1 MAAKVPIRTVYTNNV
16 ATGLAEF
23 QTGEFIDFAVGGT
36 GLAALG
42 SAGQV
47 LKVNSGAS
55 ALEYGNVEA
64 VINIDGMTDGSG
76 ITIVDADKFAISD
89 GGTEKYITASQLST
103 YINAELGVD
112 IDSYADG
119 TSITV
124 AATDKLLVSD
134 SGAEKKINASQLDT
148 LISGSTGTLTNKT
161 IDLGSN
167 TVTGSVAEF
176 NAALQSESFTTLTGS
191 ETLTNKT
198 LTSPVLNTGV
208 SGTAV
213 ADEDNMSSNSATK
226 LATQQ
231 SIKAYV
237 DAQVTAQDLDVTS
250 DDGTIAI
257 DLDSETLTI
266 AGGTG
271 IGSTATSNT
280 VTLAIDSTVA
290 TLTGTQTLTNK
301 TLTSPTITTPVI
313 TEIDGSTITLDS
325 AGDITLD
332 AGGADIVLKDDGTEF
347 GRFTNSSGE
356 LVIKSSSSAT
366 TALTMAGANATVAGN
381 LTVTGTTTF
390 NGGSVTLGDAA
401 TDTIAFGGTITGNLV
416 FEGSSDD
423 SHELTL
429 SPGNPTGDV
438 TVTLPVATDTLVG
451 KATTDTFTNK
461 SIDLGTNTIT
471 GSVAEFNAALQSE
484 SFATLTG
491 TETLTNK
498 TLASPTFTTQFTI
511 GNATISEAELEVL
524 DGASLSTTELNILDG
539 VTATAAQLN
548 YSNISTLGTSQASK
562 VVTVDAN
569 GDLVVPDSDK
579 FKFGAGSD
587 MQIYHDGTNSYITN
601 ATGALKIATETSGI
615 ALTIG
620 HTTSQVT
627 IADNLTVAGNLTVSG
642 TETIQNT
649 VTMNA
654 QNAIIFEGVTAD
666 NNETTLTI
674 VDPTADHTV
683 YMPNATGYLPL
694 LNAAST
700 TVITATP
707 AELNYVDGVTSAIQ
721 TQMDTKATK
730 AFSIAQAVALG

>member
-1 MAAKVPIRTVYTNNV
+1 MAAKTPIRTVYTNNV

-23 QTGEFIDFAVGGT
+23 QTGEFVDYGLGGT
-36 GLAALG
+36 GLTALG
-42 SAGQV
+42 TAGQV
-47 LKVNSGAS
+47 LKVNSGRS

-64 VINIDGMTDGSG
+64 VLNIEGMTDGSG
-76 ITIVDADKFAISD
+76 ITIADTDKLVISD
-89 GGTEKYITASQLST
+89 AGTEKYITASQLST
-103 YINAELGVD
+103 YITTEIGVD

-119 TSITV
+119 TGITV

-280 VTLAIDSTVA
+280 VTLTIDSTVA

-301 TLTSPTITTPVI
+301 TLTSPVLNTAVS
-313 TEIDGSTITLDS
+313 GSAVLDEDNMAS
-325 AGDITLD
+325 
-332 AGGADIVLKDDGTEF
+332 
-347 GRFTNSSGE
+347 N
-356 LVIKSSSSAT
+356 SAT
-366 TALTMAGANATVAGN
+366 QIATQQSIKAYV
-381 LTVTGTTTF
+381 
-390 NGGSVTLGDAA
+390 DAQIA
-401 TDTIAFGGTITGNLV
+401 TEDTIAELNDTTITGTPADNEVLAYDTSSSTWINQTPAEASLV
-416 FEGSSDD
+416 S
-423 SHELTL
+423 
-429 SPGNPTGDV
+429 
-438 TVTLPVATDTLVG
+438 
-451 KATTDTFTNK
+451 
-461 SIDLGTNTIT
+461 
-471 GSVAEFNAALQSE
+471 
-484 SFATLTG
+484 LTG

-498 TLASPTFTTQFTI
+498 TLASPVFTTQFTI

-524 DGASLSTTELNILDG
+524 DGASVTTAELNILSG
-539 VTATAAQLN
+539 VSANAAQLN

>member
-1 MAAKVPIRTVYTNNV
+1 MA
-16 ATGLAEF
+16 
-23 QTGEFIDFAVGGT
+23 
-36 GLAALG
+36 
-42 SAGQV
+42 
-47 LKVNSGAS
+47 
-55 ALEYGNVEA
+55 
-64 VINIDGMTDGSG
+64 
-76 ITIVDADKFAISD
+76 
-89 GGTEKYITASQLST
+89 
-103 YINAELGVD
+103 
-112 IDSYADG
+112 
-119 TSITV
+119 
-124 AATDKLLVSD
+124 
-134 SGAEKKINASQLDT
+134 
-148 LISGSTGTLTNKT
+148 
-161 IDLGSN
+161 
-167 TVTGSVAEF
+167 
-176 NAALQSESFTTLTGS
+176 
-191 ETLTNKT
+191 
-198 LTSPVLNTGV
+198 
-208 SGTAV
+208 
-213 ADEDNMSSNSATK
+213 SNSATQI
-226 LATQQ
+226 ATQQ

-237 DAQVTAQDLDVTS
+237 DAQ
-250 DDGTIAI
+250 IA
-257 DLDSETLTI
+257 
-266 AGGTG
+266 
-271 IGSTATSNT
+271 
-280 VTLAIDSTVA
+280 
-290 TLTGTQTLTNK
+290 
-301 TLTSPTITTPVI
+301 
-313 TEIDGSTITLDS
+313 TE
-325 AGDITLD
+325 
-332 AGGADIVLKDDGTEF
+332 
-347 GRFTNSSGE
+347 
-356 LVIKSSSSAT
+356 
-366 TALTMAGANATVAGN
+366 
-381 LTVTGTTTF
+381 
-390 NGGSVTLGDAA
+390 
-401 TDTIAFGGTITGNLV
+401 DTIAELNDTTITGTPADNEVLAYDTSSSTWINQTPAEASLV
-416 FEGSSDD
+416 S
-423 SHELTL
+423 
-429 SPGNPTGDV
+429 
-438 TVTLPVATDTLVG
+438 
-451 KATTDTFTNK
+451 
-461 SIDLGTNTIT
+461 
-471 GSVAEFNAALQSE
+471 
-484 SFATLTG
+484 LTG

-498 TLASPTFTTQFTI
+498 TLASPVFTTQFTI

-524 DGASLSTTELNILDG
+524 DGASVTTAELNILSG
-539 VTATAAQLN
+539 VSASAAQLN

>member
-1 MAAKVPIRTVYTNNV
+1 MAAKTPIRTVYTNNV

-23 QTGEFIDFAVGGT
+23 QSGEFIDYALGGT

-64 VINIDGMTDGSG
+64 VLNIDGMTDGSG

-89 GGTEKYITASQLST
+89 GGTEKYVTASQLST
-103 YINAELGVD
+103 YINAELGVN
-112 IDSYADG
+112 IDGYPDG

-124 AATDKLLVSD
+124 AGTDRLLVSD
-134 SGAEKKINASQLDT
+134 SGTEKMVNVSQIDT
-148 LISGSTGTLTNKT
+148 FVSGSTATLTNKTLTSPTINAGTLAAVTITGVANLTGAVLSGASPLVLEGATANAYETTLAVTDPTAARTITFPNVTGTVSLIAGTETLTNKT

-167 TVTGSVAEF
+167 TLTGSVAEF

-237 DAQVTAQDLDVTS
+237 DAQ
-250 DDGTIAI
+250 IA
-257 DLDSETLTI
+257 
-266 AGGTG
+266 
-271 IGSTATSNT
+271 
-280 VTLAIDSTVA
+280 
-290 TLTGTQTLTNK
+290 
-301 TLTSPTITTPVI
+301 
-313 TEIDGSTITLDS
+313 TE
-325 AGDITLD
+325 
-332 AGGADIVLKDDGTEF
+332 
-347 GRFTNSSGE
+347 
-356 LVIKSSSSAT
+356 
-366 TALTMAGANATVAGN
+366 
-381 LTVTGTTTF
+381 
-390 NGGSVTLGDAA
+390 
-401 TDTIAFGGTITGNLV
+401 DTIAELNDTTITGTPADNEVLAYDTSSSTWINQTPAEASLV
-416 FEGSSDD
+416 S
-423 SHELTL
+423 L
-429 SPGNPTGDV
+429 
-438 TVTLPVATDTLVG
+438 
-451 KATTDTFTNK
+451 
-461 SIDLGTNTIT
+461 T
-471 GSVAEFNAALQSE
+471 GS
-484 SFATLTG
+484 
-491 TETLTNK
+491 ETLTNK

-627 IADNLTVAGNLTVSG
+627 IADNLTVAGNLTVTG

-666 NNETTLTI
+666 DNETTLTI

>member
-1 MAAKVPIRTVYTNNV
+1 MAAKTPIRTVYTNSV

-23 QTGEFIDFAVGGT
+23 QSGEFIDYAVGGT

-64 VINIDGMTDGSG
+64 VLNIDGMTDGSG

-103 YINAELGVD
+103 YITTEIGVN
-112 IDSYADG
+112 IDGYPDG
-119 TSITV
+119 TGITV
-124 AATDKLLVSD
+124 AGTDRLLLSD
-134 SGAEKKINASQLDT
+134 SGTEKMVNVSQIAT
-148 LISGSTGTLTNKT
+148 FVSTSFSTITFEGSTADDYETTLAVTDPTADRTWTLPNATDTAVGKATTDTLTNKSL
-161 IDLGSN
+161 DLGTN
-167 TVTGSVAEF
+167 TFTGSLAEF
-176 NAALQSESFTTLTGS
+176 NTALQSESFASLTGS

-198 LTSPVLNTGV
+198 LT
-208 SGTAV
+208 
-213 ADEDNMSSNSATK
+213 
-226 LATQQ
+226 
-231 SIKAYV
+231 
-237 DAQVTAQDLDVTS
+237 
-250 DDGTIAI
+250 
-257 DLDSETLTI
+257 
-266 AGGTG
+266 
-271 IGSTATSNT
+271 
-280 VTLAIDSTVA
+280 
-290 TLTGTQTLTNK
+290 
-301 TLTSPTITTPVI
+301 TPVI
-313 TEIDGSTITLDS
+313 AEIDASTITLDS

-390 NGGSVTLGDAA
+390 NGGTITLGDAA

-423 SHELTL
+423 AHELTL

-461 SIDLGTNTIT
+461 SIDLGTNTLT
-471 GSVAEFNAALQSE
+471 GSVAEFNSALQSE

-511 GNATISEAELEVL
+511 GSATISEAELEIL
-524 DGASLSTTELNILDG
+524 DGASVSTAELNILDG
-539 VTATAAQLN
+539 VTASAAQLN

-562 VVTVDAN
+562 VVTVDSS
-569 GDLVVPDSDK
+569 GDLIVPDSDK
-579 FKFGAGSD
+579 YKFGAGSD
-587 MQIYHDGTNSYITN
+587 MQLYHDGTNSYITN

-620 HTTSQVT
+620 HSTSQVT
-627 IADNLTVAGNLTVSG
+627 IADNLTVVGNLTVTG
-642 TETIQNT
+642 TETIQDT
-649 VTMNA
+649 VTMQA
-654 QNAIIFEGVTAD
+654 QNAVVFEGATAD
-666 NNETTLTI
+666 DFETTLTI
-674 VDPTADHTV
+674 VDPTADRTV

-694 LNAAST
+694 LAAAST
-700 TVITATP
+700 TTITATP
-707 AELNYVDGVTSAIQ
+707 AELNYSDGVTSAIQ